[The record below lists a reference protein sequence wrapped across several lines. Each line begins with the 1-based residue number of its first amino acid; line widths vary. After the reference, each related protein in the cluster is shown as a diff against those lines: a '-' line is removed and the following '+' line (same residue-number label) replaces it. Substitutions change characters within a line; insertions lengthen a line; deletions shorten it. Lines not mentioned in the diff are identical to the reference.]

1 MNYKKKTRKRERAGN
16 KTNKKKIIIGGF
28 TRVLIEKIKDIE
40 NENDLACI
48 LMKDKTL
55 INLIKSILWDL
66 FQLMKKYDSINFET
80 LMINNITQEYDSSD
94 VNNNIKK
101 IGFNPVEV
109 SQIITMVKNND
120 ANAFLTYDFKKIHK
134 LTSCLSNLNDIQ
146 ALFILNDPELMDE
159 FITKTKKIFNL
170 PDSFTKDTF
179 FEFYNK
185 INGNKDKKRAYDM
198 LITKV
203 LHTTNNKLSA
213 FQLNLARE
221 IFTRNSRPSQYVK
234 KYNEVSR
241 CFDDIKENVENKI
254 YDVSNAIDLDN
265 TFTKDIFDYY
275 RKPLVGGISGST
287 YYLYFYIFKILR
299 KKYLDINKIYSKI
312 LCICVLDYVPIWHSL
327 EEILMT
333 FSVEFETRG
342 YKKYTID
349 ENAVDYF
356 KYIISNDNIE
366 GNIEG
371 NNQEN

>member
-213 FQLNLARE
+213 FQLNLSRE